1 MKIQLSDH
9 FTYGRMLRFTMPS
22 IIMMLFSSIY
32 VIVDGLFVAN
42 YVGSNALAAT
52 NIFYPATALASALG
66 FMLGIGGNA
75 EVAKTLGEGKK
86 ELACKYF
93 SMIITAIVTISLFF
107 SILGAIFIKPI
118 CYLLGASDALIGYCT
133 TYGKI
138 IVFGAVPFML
148 QITFQVFCITAERPN
163 LGLLCTIGA
172 GGTNIILDYFFV
184 AVFHWGIAGAASATV
199 IGYCVGGLIPLIY
212 FLSPNKSLLRLTKP
226 NLYPRVLGHSAV
238 NGSSEM
244 VSNLSYGVVTFLY
257 NLQLM
262 RLAGETGVAAIAVI
276 MYVNMIFTA
285 ILMGFSIGIGPVI
298 GFHYGAQNKE
308 ELQNLFRRC
317 MKMIAVTSIFTVIA
331 AQIAA
336 GPVTDIFCKGDAT
349 LEAMTT
355 KGFHIF
361 SIAFLFCGFNIFGSC
376 FFTSLCNGKISA
388 AISFLRTLLM
398 ESGMILLL
406 PLIFGLNGIFM
417 AVPVTEI
424 VTLGVTTIFLIT
436 QRKKYGYI

>member
-1 MKIQLSDH
+1 
-9 FTYGRMLRFTMPS
+9 
-22 IIMMLFSSIY
+22 
-32 VIVDGLFVAN
+32 
-42 YVGSNALAAT
+42 
-52 NIFYPATALASALG
+52 
-66 FMLGIGGNA
+66 
-75 EVAKTLGEGKK
+75 
-86 ELACKYF
+86 
-93 SMIITAIVTISLFF
+93 
-107 SILGAIFIKPI
+107 
-118 CYLLGASDALIGYCT
+118 
-133 TYGKI
+133 
-138 IVFGAVPFML
+138 
-148 QITFQVFCITAERPN
+148 
-163 LGLLCTIGA
+163 
-172 GGTNIILDYFFV
+172 
-184 AVFHWGIAGAASATV
+184 
-199 IGYCVGGLIPLIY
+199 
-212 FLSPNKSLLRLTKP
+212 
-226 NLYPRVLGHSAV
+226 
-238 NGSSEM
+238 
-244 VSNLSYGVVTFLY
+244 
-257 NLQLM
+257 M

-398 ESGMILLL
+398 EAGMILLL
-406 PLIFGLNGIFM
+406 PLIFDLNGIFM

-424 VTLGVTTIFLIT
+424 VTLGVTTVFLIT

>member
-9 FTYGRMLRFTMPS
+9 FTYGRMLRFTLPS

-42 YVGSNALAAT
+42 YVNSNALAAT
-52 NIFYPATALASALG
+52 NIFYPATTIVSALG

-93 SMIITAIVTISLFF
+93 SMIITAIIAISLFF
-107 SILGAIFIKPI
+107 SILGAIFIEQI
-118 CYLLGASDALIGYCT
+118 CYLLGASDVLIGYCT
-133 TYGKI
+133 AYGKI

-148 QITFQVFCITAERPN
+148 QITFQVFFITAERPN
-163 LGLLCTIGA
+163 LGLICTIGA
-172 GGTNIILDYFFV
+172 GCTNIILDYFFV
-184 AVFHWGIAGAASATV
+184 AVFRWGIAGAAVATV
-199 IGYCVGGLIPLIY
+199 IGYCVGGLIPFCY

-226 NLYPRVLGHSAV
+226 KLYPRVLGHSAV

-244 VSNLSYGVVTFLY
+244 VSNLSYGIVTFLY

-262 RLAGETGVAAIAVI
+262 RLAGETGVAAITVI

-285 ILMGFSIGIGPVI
+285 VLMGFSIGIGPVI
-298 GFHYGAQNKE
+298 GFHYGAQNKD
-308 ELQNLFRRC
+308 ELKNLLGRC
-317 MKMIAVTSIFTVIA
+317 LKMIAAASVFTVIA

-336 GPVTDIFCKGDAT
+336 GPVTDIFCKGDTT
-349 LEAMTT
+349 LETMTT

-361 SIAFLFCGFNIFGSC
+361 SIAFLFCGFNIFGSA

-398 ESGMILLL
+398 EAGMILLL
-406 PLIFGLNGIFM
+406 PIFFGLNGIFM
-417 AVPVTEI
+417 AVPVTEL
-424 VTLGVTTIFLIT
+424 VTLGVTTTFILT
-436 QRKKYGYI
+436 QRKKYGYM